1 MSSIYLYV
9 TYTYMIYLY
18 VTYTYMIYLYVT
30 YTYVIYLTLCDL
42 HLCDQS
48 IYM

>member
-1 MSSIYLYV
+1 MSS
-9 TYTYMIYLY
+9 IYLY